1 MSKIIGK
8 KVKVIID
15 RPLGSHHLKYH
26 NTIYVVNYGYVEG
39 VIANDGEYQDAY
51 VIGPCI
57 PLKVFIGTI
66 IAIVH
71 RKNDIEDKWVVAEK
85 GKNYSKK
92 QIEEYIQFQNDLHE
106 LLNDMEQFIKRYYE
120 VNHIMKTKNK
130 VRSQ

>member
-8 KVKVIID
+8 EVKVIID

-71 RKNDIEDKWVVAEK
+71 RKNDIEDKWVVAER
-85 GKNYSKK
+85 GKIIQKNRLKSIFNFKNNILIMILKSK
-92 QIEEYIQFQNDLHE
+92 
-106 LLNDMEQFIKRYYE
+106 IK
-120 VNHIMKTKNK
+120 ISML
-130 VRSQ
+130 

>member
-92 QIEEYIQFQNDLHE
+92 QIEEYLSLI
-106 LLNDMEQFIKRYYE
+106 
-120 VNHIMKTKNK
+120 HI
-130 VRSQ
+130 